1 MKLRD
6 LFLVS
11 VCNQTSNVYKRVY
24 HRNKEKYYEISYNT
38 INRRKKEDF
47 LILQVSIVNIF
58 AFIMIFL
65 TDQKISNDV
74 SNLFE
79 NFANHHAVFTDFNP
93 DHLVLYS
100 EQQQQRKNK
109 PKHGKQVH

>member
-1 MKLRD
+1 MFGRLT
-6 LFLVS
+6 FP
-11 VCNQTSNVYKRVY
+11 
-24 HRNKEKYYEISYNT
+24 
-38 INRRKKEDF
+38 
-47 LILQVSIVNIF
+47 
-58 AFIMIFL
+58 

-74 SNLFE
+74 SILFE

-109 PKHGKQVH
+109 PKHGKFICAFFPRFP